1 MSTFPYGQPENAELQ
16 VSSSTPMLSFSTVSK
31 TSSCLSEPRKHSSE
45 GGLDKSSYELHLAE
59 LSQAQVEHRRLLTRN
74 RLIWRRVKA
83 VLKAL
88 ILVFLSTAYLTFCY
102 VVNYHD
108 VPLRSLGPYT
118 ITPNHFETVKST
130 ITTLNIALVTLAL
143 YPISDILLELK
154 SEEFFHL
161 LASRRRGGFSLSAIN
176 TISSPVFGIMDSIHA
191 IIAGRCSRLFLT
203 TTVGS
208 LIAFVTLILAP
219 TALSIQGVLAD
230 GDIVALPV
238 GAVVNNSVY
247 NTTFSPDYTDESYAS
262 NNADFAASVLWAE
275 ISLGVQ
281 YNFSAAASHEAD
293 TSAFIVPQPLNLP
306 MTSTARWLT
315 DVVGLRPSCTWAST
329 NITQPVI
336 VPNASDSIS
345 SSLAGVSLEALD
357 LDVALQSTNFFT
369 LSLTSIAIMNNYVW
383 NHTTHMLPTD
393 GSTVFLAGQCTQG
406 CLISLPSNFVWLN
419 FTGIPTFTLQLP
431 PSITYGQSQSWQ
443 IAFLVC
449 KPNAAIET
457 REVRAEGGAM
467 LSVQPLSEGKQL
479 TRQGNL
485 SPRDTTTMLSIAL
498 NSLANTGP
506 LNFSA
511 TMDLGSQ
518 PQVDFLFGSKQVNS
532 WPGTQAGS
540 GSDIVNATFLPVA
553 NLSTAFGQ
561 MLQSASKAYLSG
573 YLGTAYVP
581 ARLSALEV
589 VFMSSLP
596 LVTISTATFLLLY
609 ILFGFLHLQKRG
621 QEFNLPNLARA
632 VYGSNLPE
640 EVARSAQEI
649 GDGKCIEADVIG
661 RMDDRMV
668 FLQQRADG
676 SGVLHIT

>member
-1 MSTFPYGQPENAELQ
+1 MSTFPYGQPENVELQ
-16 VSSSTPMLSFSTVSK
+16 VLSSTPMLRFSTVSDK
-31 TSSCLSEPRKHSSE
+31 SSCYSEPRKHPSE
-45 GGLDKSSYELHLAE
+45 GGLHNSSYELHLAE
-59 LSQAQVEHRRLLTRN
+59 LSQVQVERRRLLTRN

-88 ILVFLSTAYLTFCY
+88 ILK
-102 VVNYHD
+102 
-108 VPLRSLGPYT
+108 
-118 ITPNHFETVKST
+118 TVKSM

-154 SEEFFHL
+154 GEEFFHL
-161 LASRRRGGFSLSAIN
+161 LASRRTEGFPLSAIN
-176 TISSPVFGIMDSIHA
+176 TISSPVFGMMDSIHA
-191 IIAGRCSRLFLT
+191 MIAGRCSRLFLT
-203 TTVGS
+203 ATVGS
-208 LIAFVTLILAP
+208 LIAFVTSILAP
-219 TALSIQGVLAD
+219 TALSIQSVLVD

-247 NTTFSPDYTDESYAS
+247 NTTFIPGYTDESYAT

-275 ISLGVQ
+275 MSLGVQ
-281 YNFSAAASHEAD
+281 YKFSTAASHEAG

-315 DVVGLRPSCTWAST
+315 DVVGLRPFCTWAST

-336 VPNASDSIS
+336 VPNASDST
-345 SSLAGVSLEALD
+345 SLAGVSLEALD
-357 LDVALQSTNFFT
+357 LDVTLYSTDFCI
-369 LSLTSIAIMNNYVW
+369 IAVMKYFVW

-406 CLISLPSNFVWLN
+406 CLITSKFQFS
-419 FTGIPTFTLQLP
+419 
-431 PSITYGQSQSWQ
+431 
-443 IAFLVC
+443 FLVC
-449 KPNAAIET
+449 KPNAVIET

-467 LSVQPLSEGKQL
+467 LSVQPLSEGKQF

-498 NSLANTGP
+498 NSLSNTGP

-518 PQVDFLFGSKQVNS
+518 PQIDFLFGSKQANS

-540 GSDIVNATFLPVA
+540 SSDNVNVTFLPVA

-640 EVARSAQEI
+640 EISRSAQEI
-649 GDGKCIEADVIG
+649 DDGKCSEEEVIE

-668 FLQQRADG
+668 VLQRRADG
-676 SGVLHIT
+676 SSVLHIT

>member
-16 VSSSTPMLSFSTVSK
+16 VSSSTPMLRFSTVSDK
-31 TSSCLSEPRKHSSE
+31 SSCLSEPRKHPSE
-45 GGLDKSSYELHLAE
+45 GGLDNSSYELHLAK
-59 LSQAQVEHRRLLTRN
+59 LSQVQVEHRRLLTRN

-102 VVNYHD
+102 VVNHHD

-154 SEEFFHL
+154 GEEFFHL
-161 LASRRRGGFSLSAIN
+161 LASRRTGGFPLSAIN
-176 TISSPVFGIMDSIHA
+176 TISSPVFGMMDSIYA

-203 TTVGS
+203 ATVGS
-208 LIAFVTLILAP
+208 LIAFVTSILAP
-219 TALSIQGVLAD
+219 TALSIQTVLAD

-247 NTTFSPDYTDESYAS
+247 NTTFSPDYADESYAS

-281 YNFSAAASHEAD
+281 YNFSTAASHEAG

-315 DVVGLRPSCTWAST
+315 DVVGLRPLCTWAST

-336 VPNASDSIS
+336 VPNASDST
-345 SSLAGVSLEALD
+345 SLAGVSLEALD
-357 LDVALQSTNFFT
+357 LDVALDSTNFFT
-369 LSLTSIAIMNNYVW
+369 LESLASIAVMKNYVW

-393 GSTVFLAGQCTQG
+393 GSTVFFAGQCTQG
-406 CLISLPSNFVWLN
+406 CLISSFSNSVWLN
-419 FTGIPTFTLQLP
+419 FTGIPTLTLRLP
-431 PSITYGQSQSWQ
+431 PSITFGQYQSWQ

-449 KPNAAIET
+449 KPNAVIET
-457 REVRAEGGAM
+457 REVRAQGGAM

-506 LNFSA
+506 SNFSA

-532 WPGTQAGS
+532 WPGTLAGS
-540 GSDIVNATFLPVA
+540 SSDIVNATFLPVA

-640 EVARSAQEI
+640 EISRSAQDMDEGQCGEEEI
-649 GDGKCIEADVIG
+649 IERMDG
-661 RMDDRMV
+661 RMV
-668 FLQQRADG
+668 VLQRRADG
-676 SGVLHIT
+676 SDVLHIT